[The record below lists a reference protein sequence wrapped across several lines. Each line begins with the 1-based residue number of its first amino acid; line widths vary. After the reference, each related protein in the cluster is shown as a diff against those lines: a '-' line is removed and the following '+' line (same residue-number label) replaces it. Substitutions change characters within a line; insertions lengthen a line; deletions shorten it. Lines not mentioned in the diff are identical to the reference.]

1 MGDVS
6 YTKAIVTFV
15 DLLGFKEA
23 VNKKSASE
31 VNDILNA
38 FLKCMQDNYASHY
51 EEAYKTPPLTYSAV
65 FSDSVLRVTYL
76 DHPIND
82 YHPYG
87 AVFHEVLAL
96 SHGLMNLFPAGIMF
110 RGAISVGDIF
120 VDPENNKFFGPAL
133 LEATKIESEIGTP
146 CIALS
151 DSVIKTNKDPKYVAS
166 QNTPEQE
173 EGFLES
179 LLAEGKVGSKSAQYR
194 FIDIFK
200 AADSEADCFED
211 WLWMIRGFIFDGC
224 KKFKDDEV
232 VLRKYNWL
240 KVQFNNYVSGLDDTA
255 VYEHMGMGIADLRIR
270 SNK

>member
-1 MGDVS
+1 MRDVS

-15 DLLGFKEA
+15 DLLGFKKT

-31 VNDILNA
+31 VNNILNA

-96 SHGLMNLFPAGIMF
+96 SHGLINLFPAGIMF

-120 VDPENNKFFGPAL
+120 VDLENNKFFGPAL
-133 LEATKIESEIGTP
+133 LEATRIESEIRAP

-151 DSVIKTNKDPKYVAS
+151 DSVIKANKDPKYVAS

-173 EGFLES
+173 EGYLES
-179 LLAEGKVGSKSAQYR
+179 LLAEGKVGSKGTKYR

-211 WLWMIRGFIFDGC
+211 WLWMIREFIFDGC
-224 KKFKDDEV
+224 KKFKDDEG

-240 KVQFNNYVSGLDDTA
+240 KVQFNNYVSGLNDAA
-255 VYEHMGMGIADLRIR
+255 VHEHMGIADLRIR
-270 SNK
+270 